1 MAGRASSE
9 RDGFIARH
17 GLWGGEQAEAAS
29 EVLRRAEADGLR
41 LIRLAW
47 VDSHG
52 AVRAKA
58 VTLDALRKALVDGYN
73 INVAT
78 STLDASGGRVF
89 ASFTQ
94 GGGMGLDEMTGSP
107 NLVLV
112 PDPTTFRALP
122 WAPGVGWMLG
132 DPYFRG
138 GRPFPFS
145 TRRVLEIQRARLEER
160 GWRMIVGIE
169 VEWYLRRI
177 EDDRLSDAEVAHQ
190 GRRGRPL
197 PTTAIEPGF
206 SYHSETNLDIVQ
218 PVFDALFDAF
228 EGLGLKLRSLENEF
242 GPGQVEC
249 TFEADDAG
257 RAADDMA
264 LFRTATRQVCR
275 RMGYA
280 ATFMCRPAFEGHFAS
295 GWHLH
300 QSLADARTGEN
311 LLVPADG
318 NHALSPLGQSL
329 LAGLIEHAGAASAFV
344 TPTVNGYRRFR
355 ANSLAPD
362 RAGWGVDQRGA
373 MIRVIGGDGDPGTR
387 LENRAG
393 EPAANPYL
401 YVASQ
406 IAAGLD
412 GIDRGL
418 AAPSEDYAP
427 YDAERA
433 MLPSDLD
440 AALRALDGSTLFR
453 RDFGDLFVDYFIA
466 LKRAELDRF
475 RQYGI
480 DRGGHRE
487 INRVT
492 EWEQNEYFDF
502 F

>member
-9 RDGFIARH
+9 RGFIARH
-17 GLWGGEQAEAAS
+17 GLWSGERAAAAS
-29 EVLRRAEADGLR
+29 EILRRVEAEGFR

-58 VTLDALRKALVDGYN
+58 VTVPALRKAFVDGYN

-89 ASFTQ
+89 ASFTR

-112 PDPTTFRALP
+112 PDPTTFRTLP

-132 DPYFRG
+132 DQYFRG
-138 GRPFPFS
+138 GDPFPFA
-145 TRRVLEIQRARLEER
+145 TRRILGIQRARLAER
-160 GWRMIVGIE
+160 GWRMTVGIE

-177 EDDRLSDAEVAHQ
+177 ENDRLSEAEVAHQ

-197 PTTAIEPGF
+197 ATSAVEPGF
-206 SYHSETNLDIVQ
+206 SYHSETNLDIMQ

-228 EGLGLKLRSLENEF
+228 DGLGLKLRSLENEF

-257 RAADDMA
+257 RAADDMF

-300 QSLADARTGEN
+300 QSIADAGTGKN
-311 LLVPADG
+311 LLVPEDG

-344 TPTVNGYRRFR
+344 TPTINGYRRFR

-373 MIRVIGGDGDPGTR
+373 MIRVIGGEGDPATR

-401 YVASQ
+401 YIASQ

-412 GIDRGL
+412 GIDRDL
-418 AAPSEDYAP
+418 EAPAEDYDP
-427 YDAERA
+427 YGAERA
-433 MLPSDLD
+433 MLPTDLES
-440 AALRALDGSTLFR
+440 ALRALDGSDLFR
-453 RDFGDLFVDYFIA
+453 RDFGDPFVDYFMA

-480 DRGGHRE
+480 DQGGHRE
-487 INRVT
+487 INQVT

>member
-9 RDGFIARH
+9 GFIARN
-17 GLWGGEQAEAAS
+17 GLWSDDRQDAAA
-29 EVLRRAEADGLR
+29 EVLRRVEVDGLR
-41 LIRLAW
+41 LVRLAW

-58 VTLDALRKALVDGYN
+58 VTPPALNRALRDGYN

-89 ASFTQ
+89 ASFTK

-112 PDPTTFRALP
+112 PDPTTFRTLP

-132 DPYFRG
+132 DQYFRTG
-138 GRPFPFS
+138 APFPFS
-145 TRRVLEIQRARLEER
+145 TRRVLEIQRARLGMR
-160 GWRMIVGIE
+160 GWRMLVGIE
-169 VEWYLRRI
+169 IEWYLRRI
-177 EDDRLSDAEVAHQ
+177 DDDRLGPAGVAHQ

-197 PTTAIEPGF
+197 ATSAVEPGF
-206 SYHSETNLDIVQ
+206 SYHSETNLDIMQ
-218 PVFDALFDAF
+218 PVFDALAGAFD
-228 EGLGLKLRSLENEF
+228 GLGLKLRSLENEF

-257 RAADDMA
+257 RAADDA
-264 LFRTATRQVCR
+264 VLFRTATRQVCR
-275 RMGYA
+275 RLGFA
-280 ATFMCRPAFEGHFAS
+280 ASFICRPAFEGHFAS

-300 QSLADARTGEN
+300 QSVADAATGAN
-311 LLVPADG
+311 LFVPGDG
-318 NHALSPLGQSL
+318 DGALSPLGLSA
-329 LAGLIEHAGAASAFV
+329 LAGLIAHAGAASAFV
-344 TPTVNGYRRFR
+344 TPTINGYRRFR
-355 ANSLAPD
+355 PNSLAPD
-362 RAGWGVDQRGA
+362 RAGWGIDQRGA
-373 MIRVIGGDGDPGTR
+373 MIRVIGGANDPATR

-406 IAAGLD
+406 IAAALD
-412 GIDRGL
+412 GIDRSL
-418 AAPSEDYAP
+418 AAPTEDYEP
-427 YDAERA
+427 YGADRE
-433 MLPSDLD
+433 MLPADLG
-440 AALRALDGSTLFR
+440 AALEALDTSTLFR
-453 RDFGDLFVDYFIA
+453 REFGDPFVDYFIA

-487 INRVT
+487 INQVT

>member
-9 RDGFIARH
+9 GFIARH
-17 GLWGGEQAEAAS
+17 GLWSDEQAGAAS
-29 EVLRRAEADGLR
+29 EILRRVEADGLR

-58 VTLDALRKALVDGYN
+58 VTLPALRKALVDGYN

-89 ASFTQ
+89 ASFTR

-112 PDPTTFRALP
+112 PDPTTFRTLP
-122 WAPGVGWMLG
+122 WAPGVGWLLG
-132 DPYFRG
+132 DQYFRG
-138 GRPFPFS
+138 GEPFPFA
-145 TRRVLEIQRARLEER
+145 TRRVLGAQRARLEER
-160 GWRMIVGIE
+160 GWRMTVGIE

-177 EDDRLSDAEVAHQ
+177 ENDRLSEAEVAHQ

-197 PTTAIEPGF
+197 ATSAVEPGF
-206 SYHSETNLDIVQ
+206 SYHSETNLDIMQ
-218 PVFDALFDAF
+218 PVFDALFDTF
-228 EGLGLKLRSLENEF
+228 DGLGLKLRSLENEF

-257 RAADDMA
+257 QAADDMV

-300 QSLADARTGEN
+300 QSIADAGTGKN
-311 LLVPADG
+311 LLVPEDG

-329 LAGLIEHAGAASAFV
+329 LAGLIEHAGAASSFV
-344 TPTVNGYRRFR
+344 TPTINGYRRFR

-373 MIRVIGGDGDPGTR
+373 MIRVIGGADEPGTR

-393 EPAANPYL
+393 ESAANPYL
-401 YVASQ
+401 YIASQ

-418 AAPSEDYAP
+418 AAPAEDYDP
-427 YDAERA
+427 YNADRA
-433 MLPSDLD
+433 MLPADLD
-440 AALRALDGSTLFR
+440 AALQALDGSALFR

-480 DRGGHRE
+480 DQGGHRE
-487 INRVT
+487 INQVT

>member
-1 MAGRASSE
+1 MAGRVSS
-9 RDGFIARH
+9 DPGGLIARY
-17 GLWGGEQAEAAS
+17 GLWDGERTAAAS
-29 EVLRRAEADGLR
+29 EILRRVEADGLR

-58 VTLDALRKALVDGYN
+58 VTPRALRTALADGYN

-78 STLDASGGRVF
+78 ATLDASGGRVF
-89 ASFTQ
+89 ASFTR

-112 PDPTTFRALP
+112 PDPATFRVLP
-122 WAPGVGWMLG
+122 WAPGTGWMLG
-132 DPYFRG
+132 DQYFRD
-138 GRPFPFS
+138 GRPFHFS
-145 TRRVLEIQRARLEER
+145 TRRILDAQRARLAAR
-160 GWRMIVGIE
+160 GMRMIVGVE

-177 EDDRLSDAEVAHQ
+177 ESDRLSDSETAAQ

-197 PTTAIEPGF
+197 ATSAVEPGF
-206 SYHSETNLDIVQ
+206 SYHSETNLDLMQ
-218 PVFDALFDAF
+218 PVFDALAEAY
-228 EGLGLKLRSLENEF
+228 EGLGLPLRSLENEF

-249 TFEADDAG
+249 TFEAGEAG
-257 RAADDMA
+257 RAADDVV

-275 RMGYA
+275 RLGYA
-280 ATFMCRPAFEGHFAS
+280 ATFMCRPAFAGHFAN

-300 QSLADARTGEN
+300 QSLADSATGEN
-311 LLVPADG
+311 LFVPADG
-318 NHALSPLGQSL
+318 DRALSAAGRSV
-329 LAGLIEHAGAASAFV
+329 LAGLIAHARGASAFAA
-344 TPTVNGYRRFR
+344 PTVNGYRRFR

-362 RAGWGVDQRGA
+362 RAGWGYDQRGA
-373 MIRVIGGDGDPGTR
+373 MVRVLGGSGDPGTR

-401 YVASQ
+401 FIASQ

-418 AAPSEDYAP
+418 APPAEDHAP
-427 YDAERA
+427 YAAERD
-433 MLPSDLD
+433 MLPSDL
-440 AALRALDGSTLFR
+440 AGALDALDASALFR
-453 RDFGDLFVDYFIA
+453 SAFGDLFIDYFLD

-475 RQYGI
+475 RRYGI
-480 DRGGHRE
+480 EQGGHRE
-487 INRVT
+487 INQVT

>member
-1 MAGRASSE
+1 MAGRPSSE
-9 RDGFIARH
+9 HGFIARN
-17 GLWGGEQAEAAS
+17 GLWGDDRIEAAS
-29 EVLRRAEADGLR
+29 EVLRRVEADGLR

-47 VDSHG
+47 VDTHG
-52 AVRAKA
+52 AVRAKE
-58 VTLDALRKALVDGYN
+58 VTLPALRSALVDGYN

-78 STLDASGGRVF
+78 ATLDASGGRVF
-89 ASFTQ
+89 ASFTR

-112 PDPTTFRALP
+112 PDPTSFRALP

-132 DPYFRG
+132 DPYFG
-138 GRPFPFS
+138 DGTPFHFA
-145 TRRVLEIQRARLEER
+145 TRRILELQRARLEAR
-160 GWRMIVGIE
+160 GWRMLVGLE

-177 EDDRLSDAEVAHQ
+177 DDDRLSDAEIAHQ

-197 PTTAIEPGF
+197 ATSAVEPGF
-206 SYHSETNLDIVQ
+206 SYHSETNLDLMQ
-218 PVFDALFDAF
+218 PVFDALFEAF

-249 TFEADDAG
+249 TFEADDSG
-257 RAADDMA
+257 RAADDMV

-275 RMGYA
+275 RLGYA

-300 QSLADARTGEN
+300 QSFADLGTGEN
-311 LLVPADG
+311 LFVPADDD
-318 NHALSPLGQSL
+318 NALSPLGQSA
-329 LAGLIEHAGAASAFV
+329 LAGLIEHAAAASAFAA
-344 TPTVNGYRRFR
+344 PTVNGYRRFR

-373 MIRVIGGDGDPGTR
+373 MIRVLGGAGDPATR

-401 YVASQ
+401 YIASQ

-418 AAPSEDYAP
+418 AAPAEDHDP
-427 YDAERA
+427 YNAERA
-433 MLPSDLD
+433 MLPADLD
-440 AALRALDGSTLFR
+440 AALEALDASTLFR
-453 RDFGDLFVDYFIA
+453 RDFGDLFVEYFIS

-480 DRGGHRE
+480 EQGGHRE
-487 INRVT
+487 INQVT

>member
-1 MAGRASSE
+1 MAGRPSSE
-9 RDGFIARH
+9 GFIARH
-17 GLWGGEQAEAAS
+17 GLWDAERAEAAS
-29 EVLRRAEADGLR
+29 EALRRAEAEGLR

-58 VTLDALRKALVDGYN
+58 VTVPAFAKALEDGYN

-89 ASFTQ
+89 ASFTR

-112 PDPTTFRALP
+112 PDPATFRALP
-122 WAPGVGWMLG
+122 WAPGVGWVLG
-132 DPYFRG
+132 DAYFRTG
-138 GRPFPFS
+138 APFPFA
-145 TRRVLEIQRARLEER
+145 TRRLLQTQRARLEAR
-160 GWRMIVGIE
+160 GWRMLVGIE

-177 EDDRLSDAEVAHQ
+177 DDDRYTDAETAHQ

-197 PTTAIEPGF
+197 PTSGVEPGF
-206 SYHSETNLDIVQ
+206 SYHSETNLDIMQ
-218 PVFDALFDAF
+218 PVFDALFEAF
-228 EGLGLKLRSLENEF
+228 DGLGLKLRSLENEF

-275 RMGYA
+275 RLGYA
-280 ATFMCRPAFEGHFAS
+280 ASFICRPAFPGHFAS

-300 QSLADARTGEN
+300 QSLADAATGGN
-311 LLVPADG
+311 LFVPRG
-318 NHALSPLGQSL
+318 GGQALSPLGRSAM
-329 LAGLIEHAGAASAFV
+329 AGLIEHAGAASAFV
-344 TPTVNGYRRFR
+344 TPTINGYRRFR

-373 MIRVIGGDGDPGTR
+373 MIRVIGGAGDPATR

-401 YVASQ
+401 YIASQ

-418 AAPSEDYAP
+418 AAPAEDHDP
-427 YDAERA
+427 YGADRA
-433 MLPSDLD
+433 MLPADLG
-440 AALRALDGSTLFR
+440 AALAALDGSALFR
-453 RDFGDLFVDYFIA
+453 RDFGDAFVDYFLA

-487 INRVT
+487 INQVT

>member
-1 MAGRASSE
+1 MAGRPSSE
-9 RDGFIARH
+9 GFIARH
-17 GLWGGEQAEAAS
+17 GLWTGDRAEAAAA
-29 EVLRRAEADGLR
+29 VLRRVEADGLR

-58 VTLDALRKALVDGYN
+58 VTTAALRQALRDGYN

-89 ASFTQ
+89 ASFTP

-112 PDPTTFRALP
+112 PDPLTFRALP

-132 DPYFRG
+132 DPYFRSG
-138 GRPFPFS
+138 APFPFS
-145 TRRVLEIQRARLEER
+145 TRRVFQTQRARLDAR
-160 GWRMIVGIE
+160 GWRMLVGIE

-177 EDDRLSDAEVAHQ
+177 DDDRYSDSQVAHQ

-197 PTTAIEPGF
+197 ATSAVEPGF

-218 PVFDALFDAF
+218 PVFDALFEAF
-228 EGLGLKLRSLENEF
+228 DGLGLKLRSLENEF

-249 TFEADDAG
+249 TFEADDAA
-257 RAADDMA
+257 RAADDMV

-275 RMGYA
+275 RLGYA
-280 ATFMCRPAFEGHFAS
+280 ATFMCRPAFKGYFAS

-300 QSLADARTGEN
+300 QSLADDATGAN
-311 LLVPADG
+311 LFMPGDG
-318 NHALSPLGQSL
+318 GDALSPLGQSA
-329 LAGLIEHAGAASAFV
+329 LAGLIEHAGAASALV

-373 MIRVIGGDGDPGTR
+373 MIRVIGGAGDPATR

-401 YVASQ
+401 YIASQ

-418 AAPSEDYAP
+418 AAPAEDRDP
-427 YDAERA
+427 YTADRA
-433 MLPSDLD
+433 MLPADLG
-440 AALRALDGSTLFR
+440 AALEALDRSTLLR
-453 RDFGDLFVDYFIA
+453 REFGDPFVDYFIA

-475 RQYGI
+475 HRYGI
-480 DRGGHRE
+480 EQGGHRE
-487 INRVT
+487 TNLVT

>member
-9 RDGFIARH
+9 GFIARH
-17 GLWGGEQAEAAS
+17 GLWSDEQAGAAS
-29 EVLRRAEADGLR
+29 EILRRVEADGLR

-58 VTLDALRKALVDGYN
+58 VTVPALRMALVDGYN

-89 ASFTQ
+89 ASFTR

-132 DPYFRG
+132 DQYFRG
-138 GRPFPFS
+138 GEPFPFA
-145 TRRVLEIQRARLEER
+145 TRRILGAQRARLEER
-160 GWRMIVGIE
+160 GWRMTVGIE

-177 EDDRLSDAEVAHQ
+177 ENDRLSEAEVAHQ

-197 PTTAIEPGF
+197 ATSAVEPGF
-206 SYHSETNLDIVQ
+206 SYHSETNLDIMQ
-218 PVFDALFDAF
+218 PVFDALFDTF
-228 EGLGLKLRSLENEF
+228 DGLGLKLRSLENEF

-257 RAADDMA
+257 QAADDMV

-300 QSLADARTGEN
+300 QSIADAGTGKN
-311 LLVPADG
+311 LLVPDDE

-329 LAGLIEHAGAASAFV
+329 LAGLIEHAGAASAFA
-344 TPTVNGYRRFR
+344 TPTINGYRRFR

-373 MIRVIGGDGDPGTR
+373 MIRVIGGADEPGTR

-401 YVASQ
+401 YIASQ

-418 AAPSEDYAP
+418 AAPAEDYDP
-427 YDAERA
+427 YNADRA
-433 MLPSDLD
+433 MLPADLD
-440 AALRALDGSTLFR
+440 AALQALDGSALFR

-480 DRGGHRE
+480 DQGGHRE
-487 INRVT
+487 INQVT

>member
-9 RDGFIARH
+9 GFIARN
-17 GLWGGEQAEAAS
+17 GLWGDGQEAEAA
-29 EVLRRAEADGLR
+29 EILRRVEADGLR
-41 LIRLAW
+41 LVRLAW

-58 VTLDALRKALVDGYN
+58 VTPPALCQALVDGYN

-89 ASFTQ
+89 ASFTP
-94 GGGMGLDEMTGSP
+94 GGGMGIDEMTGSP

-112 PDPTTFRALP
+112 PDPGTFRTLP
-122 WAPGVGWMLG
+122 WAPGTGWVLG
-132 DPYFRG
+132 DSYFRDG
-138 GRPFPFS
+138 KPFPFS
-145 TRRVLEIQRARLEER
+145 TRRVLARQRARLAER
-160 GWRMIVGIE
+160 GWRMLVGIE
-169 VEWYLRRI
+169 IEWYLRRI
-177 EDDRLSDAEVAHQ
+177 DDDRLGDAEVAHQ

-197 PTTAIEPGF
+197 ATSAVEPGF
-206 SYHSETNLDIVQ
+206 SYHSETNLDIMQ
-218 PVFDALFDAF
+218 PVFDALADAF
-228 EGLGLKLRSLENEF
+228 AGLGLKLRSLENEF

-249 TFEADDAG
+249 TFAADDAG
-257 RAADDMA
+257 RAADDAA
-264 LFRTATRQVCR
+264 LFRSAARQVCR
-275 RMGYA
+275 RLGYA
-280 ATFMCRPAFEGHFAS
+280 ASFICRPAFEGHFAS

-300 QSLADARTGEN
+300 QSFVDAATGGN
-311 LLVPADG
+311 LFMPADG
-318 NHALSPLGQSL
+318 NHALSPLGLSA

-355 ANSLAPD
+355 PNSLAPD

-373 MIRVIGGDGDPGTR
+373 MMRVIGGAGDPATR

-401 YVASQ
+401 YIASQ
-406 IAAGLD
+406 IAAALD
-412 GIDRGL
+412 GIDRNL
-418 AAPSEDYAP
+418 AAPAEDLAP
-427 YDAERA
+427 YEAERER
-433 MLPSDLD
+433 LPADLD
-440 AALRALDGSTLFR
+440 AALGFLDASALFR
-453 RDFGDLFVDYFIA
+453 REFGDPFVDYFLA
-466 LKRAELDRF
+466 LKRAELGRF

-487 INRVT
+487 INQVT

>member
-1 MAGRASSE
+1 MAGRASSD
-9 RDGFIARH
+9 RGFIARH
-17 GLWGGEQAEAAS
+17 GLWSEDRKGAAA
-29 EVLRRAEADGLR
+29 EVLRRVESDGLR

-58 VTLDALRKALVDGYN
+58 VTPPALHQALRDGYN

-89 ASFTQ
+89 ASFTR

-132 DPYFRG
+132 DQYFRNG
-138 GRPFPFS
+138 TPFPFS
-145 TRRVLEIQRARLEER
+145 TRRVLETQRARLADR
-160 GWRMIVGIE
+160 GWCMSVGIE
-169 VEWYLRRI
+169 IEWYLRRI
-177 EDDRLSDAEVAHQ
+177 DDDRLGDAQAAHQ
-190 GRRGRPL
+190 GRRGRPIA
-197 PTTAIEPGF
+197 TSAVEPGF
-206 SYHSETNLDIVQ
+206 SYHSETNLDLMQ
-218 PVFDALFDAF
+218 PVFDALAGAFD
-228 EGLGLKLRSLENEF
+228 GLGLKLRSLENEF

-257 RAADDMA
+257 RAADDAA

-275 RMGYA
+275 RLGYA
-280 ATFMCRPAFEGHFAS
+280 ASFICRPAFNGHFAS

-300 QSLADARTGEN
+300 QSFADAENGEN
-311 LLVPADG
+311 LFVPEDG
-318 NHALSPLGQSL
+318 GHVLSPLGLSA
-329 LAGLIEHAGAASAFV
+329 LAGLIEHAGAASAFA
-344 TPTVNGYRRFR
+344 TPTINGYRRFR
-355 ANSLAPD
+355 PNSLAPD
-362 RAGWGVDQRGA
+362 RAGWGIDQRGA
-373 MIRVIGGDGDPGTR
+373 MIRVIGGADDPATR

-401 YVASQ
+401 YIASQ
-406 IAAGLD
+406 IAASLD

-418 AAPSEDYAP
+418 AAPAEDYEP
-427 YDAERA
+427 YSADRE
-433 MLPSDLD
+433 MLPADLGAALEALD
-440 AALRALDGSTLFR
+440 ASTLFR
-453 RDFGDLFVDYFIA
+453 REFGDLFVDYFIA

-480 DRGGHRE
+480 DQGGHRE
-487 INRVT
+487 INQVT

>member
-1 MAGRASSE
+1 MAGRPSSE
-9 RDGFIARH
+9 GFIARH
-17 GLWGGEQAEAAS
+17 ALWGAEREEAAR
-29 EVLRRAEADGLR
+29 EALRRAEADGLR

-58 VTLDALRKALVDGYN
+58 VTLPAFEKALADGYN

-89 ASFTQ
+89 ASFTR

-112 PDPTTFRALP
+112 PDPTTFRTLP
-122 WAPGVGWMLG
+122 WAPGVGWVLG
-132 DPYFRG
+132 DAYFRG
-138 GRPFPFS
+138 GAPFPFA
-145 TRRVLEIQRARLEER
+145 TRRILEAQRARLDAR
-160 GWRMIVGIE
+160 GWRMLIGIE

-177 EDDRLSDAEVAHQ
+177 DDDRLGDAEVAHQ

-197 PTTAIEPGF
+197 ATSAVEPGF
-206 SYHSETNLDIVQ
+206 SYHSETNLDILQ
-218 PVFDALFDAF
+218 PVFDALFEAYD
-228 EGLGLKLRSLENEF
+228 GLGLKLRSLENEF

-249 TFEADDAG
+249 TFEANDAG

-275 RMGYA
+275 RLGFA
-280 ATFMCRPAFEGHFAS
+280 ASFMCRPAFEGHFAS

-300 QSLADARTGEN
+300 QSIADAATGEN
-311 LLVPADG
+311 LLVPDDRG
-318 NHALSPLGQSL
+318 HALSPTGQSMM
-329 LAGLIEHAGAASAFV
+329 AGLIEHAGAASAFV
-344 TPTVNGYRRFR
+344 TPTINGYRRFR

-373 MIRVIGGDGDPGTR
+373 MIRVIGGADDPATR

-401 YVASQ
+401 FIAAQ

-418 AAPSEDYAP
+418 AAPGEDYDP
-427 YDAERA
+427 YNADRA
-433 MLPSDLD
+433 MLPTDLD
-440 AALRALDGSTLFR
+440 AALGALDGSALFR
-453 RDFGDLFVDYFIA
+453 RDFGDAFVDYFIA

-480 DRGGHRE
+480 DQGGHRE
-487 INRVT
+487 TNQVT